1 MQTIDLRDYY
11 NETKLKKFLNLLK
24 KKGTYVYNITNEQY
38 MRMMYNQVK
47 ITELDDGWTLMDN

>member
-1 MQTIDLRDYY
+1 
-11 NETKLKKFLNLLK
+11 LK